1 MLPLSVRQRNADPF
15 KEEIE
20 SQLLKDQFTGCLF
33 PGLSFQ
39 DQFSIM
45 SRLWHL
51 AVSPLPAAA
60 PVVCFE
66 GWGAWLPSAVVAK
79 FPWTLPFSSPW
90 LGPWP
95 TLPGVEIQPSLL
107 SLSASLS
114 LCFSSFCHV
123 AAELWLWTFVLKSY
137 CLTKQEREGRMQTV
151 PGKETLDPLFLCRAP
166 AAFCELAFLNWLFPF
181 NFSQFQEP

>member
-1 MLPLSVRQRNADPF
+1 MLSLLSLQLPQLSALRGGGPGCPL
-15 KEEIE
+15 
-20 SQLLKDQFTGCLF
+20 LLWLNF
-33 PGLSFQ
+33 PGLCLF
-39 DQFSIM
+39 
-45 SRLWHL
+45 LHH
-51 AVSPLPAAA
+51 
-60 PVVCFE
+60 
-66 GWGAWLPSAVVAK
+66 GWG
-79 FPWTLPFSSPW
+79 PFSSPW
-90 LGPWP
+90 LGT